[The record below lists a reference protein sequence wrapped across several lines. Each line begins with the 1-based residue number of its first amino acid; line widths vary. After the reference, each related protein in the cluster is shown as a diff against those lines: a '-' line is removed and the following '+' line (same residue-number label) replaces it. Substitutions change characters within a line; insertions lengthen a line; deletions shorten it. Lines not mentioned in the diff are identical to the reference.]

1 MNSKRMHYIRL
12 VPLYETAPMPQS
24 DPQSAEDEGGAG
36 DDQLNSDIRDAS
48 EDDQQSAD
56 SFGESVDDQ
65 QCADNRRKA
74 DENEQ
79 STDGLSHVVDDQQAE
94 YSRGA
99 ADDHHSEESR
109 SRRRRPAIIM

>member
-1 MNSKRMHYIRL
+1 MSLTSPPLRQFKPEYYRIHY
-12 VPLYETAPMPQS
+12 PA
-24 DPQSAEDEGGAG
+24 
-36 DDQLNSDIRDAS
+36 DIRDAS
-48 EDDQQSAD
+48 EDDQQCAD

-94 YSRGA
+94 YI
-99 ADDHHSEESR
+99 
-109 SRRRRPAIIM
+109 RRRPSVRR